1 MRLGR
6 SRLLWHRGR
15 RLDVR
20 GIVVGTRMIE
30 DAAQKPVKYLRD
42 ISGAFGEMF
51 GCPSRRRITAIEVT
65 FERTVATLRAHLC
78 LFGLERCQASFMV
91 RTEGNDLILLH
102 PPQPFGG
109 RGLLP
114 GLAFQLGDQFLDVIG
129 P

>member
-1 MRLGR
+1 MTLWR
-6 SRLLWHRGR
+6 SRLLWHRGG
-15 RLDVR
+15 RLDER
-20 GIVVGTRMIE
+20 GIALRTRMIE

-51 GCPSRRRITAIEVT
+51 GCPSRRRIPTVEVM
-65 FERTVATLRAHLC
+65 FKRTIATLRAYLF
-78 LFGLERCQASFMV
+78 LFGLERRETSFMA

-114 GLAFQLGDQFLDVIG
+114 GLAFQLRDQFLDVIG